1 MALLVPIAK
10 GLYFRHLLWEDR
22 DFTESQ
28 GFLGESLLRHKHPL
42 SPRTAH
48 LLCEQGHQC
57 SLLGTGIPCARE
69 ETAIPV
75 VTGGTSFGEFGEYR
89 VKGVSQPTVE
99 RGSPGSLH
107 QGKLLYQDGDRI
119 RGRGQAR
126 WSYYSSSTLAPSRL
140 SSDEIL
146 YIILPSSNPSPLHPA
161 PPCAHPCWPLGPSPR
176 NHLPFLL
183 PCGSFCFFFFSF
195 FPPLAS
201 GRA

>member
-1 MALLVPIAK
+1 M
-10 GLYFRHLLWEDR
+10 
-22 DFTESQ
+22 
-28 GFLGESLLRHKHPL
+28 
-42 SPRTAH
+42 
-48 LLCEQGHQC
+48 
-57 SLLGTGIPCARE
+57 
-69 ETAIPV
+69 

-99 RGSPGSLH
+99 RGSPGSLY
-107 QGKLLYQDGDRI
+107 QGKLLYQDGDRV

-161 PPCAHPCWPLGPSPR
+161 PPCAHPSWPLGPSPR

-183 PCGSFCFFFFSF
+183 PCGSFCFFFLF
-195 FPPLAS
+195 FPPVGIWPGIATTLPLLSPLPFAPQRS
-201 GRA
+201 CSRSSSLPFPHPAHL